1 MTTFIVTVFLR
12 RNLQYLASFTK
23 RVDYINIRFS
33 HTLRDYPQMSVNFNK
48 KWKKEIIKV
57 ITQII
62 LNRPTDIRQILK
74 NTLNP
79 LAPEFPFK
87 F

>member
-1 MTTFIVTVFLR
+1 
-12 RNLQYLASFTK
+12 
-23 RVDYINIRFS
+23 
-33 HTLRDYPQMSVNFNK
+33 MSVNFNK